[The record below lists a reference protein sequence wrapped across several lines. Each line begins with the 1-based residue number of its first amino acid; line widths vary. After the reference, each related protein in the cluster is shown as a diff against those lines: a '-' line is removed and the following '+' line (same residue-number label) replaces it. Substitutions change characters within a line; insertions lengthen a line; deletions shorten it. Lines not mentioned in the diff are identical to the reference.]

1 VTALDTMHVQ
11 LTEWIRSKIAR
22 DLGWSIAGTVLPL
35 VVAVFAIPL
44 LISGIGLPK
53 FGVLTLAWVV
63 VGYFSVFDLGLG
75 RAMTQLISQKEAAGL
90 DHEIPSV
97 VWIGM
102 GLMTALGVFGGVL
115 FELLAPWIV
124 EQKFAAP
131 SEFYPELRSTIV
143 LLALSIPVVIV
154 STGLRGILEAKR
166 RFDIINLVRIPQ
178 GVMTYLGPV
187 AVLPFSNQ
195 LPHLVATLVVV
206 RVISVGAIIFICWRT
221 YPEFTRPA
229 PYSRQLLREM
239 LSFGGW
245 ITVSN
250 IVGPSMVY
258 LGRFVIAAMLS
269 AEAVAHF
276 SVSQDMLINLL
287 TVPTLITGVFFPR
300 FARDFAREFTAVRRS
315 YTHALLLNFMA
326 LVPAVIIICL
336 LARPGL
342 AFWISPDFA
351 DASYR
356 VVQIL
361 AVAMLINSIGYISQS
376 VVQARGRADLTA
388 KLQLFE
394 LVAYIPY
401 LWVLVSAWGL
411 EGAAAAWVL
420 RVAISTV
427 ALYFMAEWCLFRPD
441 SQSVPK
447 EFIA

>member
-1 VTALDTMHVQ
+1 MTALDTMHVQ

-63 VGYFSVFDLGLG
+63 VGYFSLFDLGLG
-75 RAMTQLISQKEAAGL
+75 RAMTQLISQKEAAGQ
-90 DHEIPSV
+90 DHEVPSV
-97 VWIGM
+97 VWLGM
-102 GLMTALGVFGGVL
+102 GLMTALGAVGGLLFG
-115 FELLAPWIV
+115 LLAPWI

-131 SEFYPELRSTIV
+131 SEFYAELRSTIV
-143 LLALSIPVVIV
+143 LLALSIPIVIV

-206 RVISVGAIIFICWRT
+206 RVVSLVAVTFICLRA
-221 YPEFTRPA
+221 YPELSRPA
-229 PYSRQLLREM
+229 PYSRPVLHQM

-250 IVGPSMVY
+250 IVGPLMVY
-258 LGRFVIAAMLS
+258 LGRFIVAAMIS
-269 AEAVAHF
+269 SEAVAHF

-287 TVPTLITGVFFPR
+287 TVPTLIVGVFFPR
-300 FARDFAREFTAVRRS
+300 FARDFARDLTAVRRS
-315 YTHALLLNFMA
+315 YTQALLLNFMA
-326 LVPAVIIICL
+326 LVPAVIVICL

-342 AFWISPDFA
+342 AFWISADFA
-351 DASYR
+351 NASYR

-361 AVAMLINSIGYISQS
+361 AVAMLINSVGYISQA

-394 LVAYIPY
+394 LVAYVPC
-401 LWVLVSAWGL
+401 LWMLVTAWGL
-411 EGAAAAWVL
+411 EGAALAWVL
-420 RVAISTV
+420 RVAISTI
-427 ALYFMAEWCLFRPD
+427 ALYLMAEWCLFRPN
-441 SQSVPK
+441 SQGVPK
-447 EFIA
+447 EFIV